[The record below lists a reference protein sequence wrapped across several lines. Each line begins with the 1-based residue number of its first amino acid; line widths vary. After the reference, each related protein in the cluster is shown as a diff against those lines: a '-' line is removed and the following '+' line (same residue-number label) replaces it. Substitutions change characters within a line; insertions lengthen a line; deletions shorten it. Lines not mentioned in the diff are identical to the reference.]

1 MPTAIIRP
9 TSTTSQTGWPSS
21 NIHTIIGDN
30 DEGTGVTQN
39 SVNCNFTGVL
49 ADLDSSLESATINSF
64 TISLTGKAGR
74 AGAASVEMSL
84 VHSEDDVFATES
96 ESFTGSISTQTTSAT
111 AKQQDGESAL
121 TFEYINNCSVKI
133 EPNNQGVTA
142 YELFVTVDYTAA
154 PSGYGNNVN
163 GVAPANIAK
172 IDGVQTAN
180 IEKVIGV

>member
-1 MPTAIIRP
+1 MPIAIIRP
-9 TSTTSQTGWPSS
+9 TSTTSQAGWPSS

-30 DEGTGVTQN
+30 NAATGVTQN
-39 SVNCNFTGVL
+39 STTCNFTGVL
-49 ADLDSSLESATINSF
+49 ADLDSSLSGATINSF

-74 AGAASVEMSL
+74 SGASTVAMSL
-84 VHSEDDVFATES
+84 VHSEDGAYES
-96 ESFTGSISTQTTSAT
+96 EDESFTGSVSTQTTSART
-111 AKQQDGESAL
+111 TQQNGESAL
-121 TFEYINNCSVKI
+121 TFAYINDCSVKI
-133 EPNNQGVTA
+133 EPNTQGTTA

-163 GVAPANIAK
+163 SVASANIAK

>member
-39 SVNCNFTGVL
+39 STTCNFTGVL

-64 TISLTGKAGR
+64 TISLTGQAGR
-74 AGAASVEMSL
+74 AGASTVQMSL
-84 VHSEDDVFATES
+84 VHAEDDAFAEEN
-96 ESFTGSISTQTTSAT
+96 ESFTGTSSTQTTSAT
-111 AKQQDGESAL
+111 TKQQDGESAL
-121 TFEYINNCSVKI
+121 TWGYINDCSVKI
-133 EPNNQGVTA
+133 EPNNQGITA